1 MNIPYFTFI
10 IYLRITFE
18 NGEKMY
24 FDVHIEVSDRN
35 AYKNPRNF
43 EDNILGCVQ
52 NVIYQVTQN
61 TKSRFTT
68 EFIDKKEFDKA
79 KKLEKV
85 KLI

>member
-24 FDVHIEVSDRN
+24 FDVHIEVSDGN

-68 EFIDKKEFDKA
+68 EFIAKKEFDKA

>member
-10 IYLRITFE
+10 VYLRITFE

-24 FDVHIEVSDRN
+24 SDVHIDVSDGN

-43 EDNILGCVQ
+43 EYNILGCVQ

-68 EFIDKKEFDKA
+68 EFIDKKEFEKA